1 VTAAPASGHVTATR
15 GLLLATVVLAV
26 YGCWSCFRPPAAW
39 AGVDSALCGAAGDA
53 NKVAGGVCDLATN
66 PGRALGA
73 AKSLITGHLGSA
85 FNDVFG
91 GGSSS
96 AASTALELRAIVDW
110 VSAGSVFAL
119 TETNKVFRRTTT
131 PQLGSTWF
139 SSRYWQV
146 AGVSALLTLP
156 FLFAAAIQ
164 ALLQSDLALLA
175 RAAMGSLPLAML
187 AIGIAA
193 PVTMLLLAA
202 TDQICVGLSAA
213 AGHHAG
219 LSQTSSGLGA
229 LAQPF
234 LKVLAGILTAV
245 CALVLWLE
253 LVIREAAVYVI
264 VLMLP
269 LAFAAYV
276 WPARRVWAIRAVELL
291 VALILSKIVM
301 VAVID
306 LGSAALSAGGGDLAA
321 ALGGVV
327 LLILALLSPWALVR
341 LIPLSE
347 LASGA
352 VGSLRGEITPA
363 RQRARANEGG
373 GQRDTDTPTQSA
385 QTPVDTDRA
394 LAVVEQMRELA
405 PAVNGARR
413 PSVADASRG
422 GAEATG
428 VASLAVSDNGAEP
441 KPGVPPSGPSGA
453 EETTTTAPGGTTEEA
468 AAPQGLDGL
477 HPVWRA
483 RNFSLEPLPLGF
495 DQDPGEWDQWLERQ
509 QAALGEEAD
518 PFPPRQEPEGGAL

>member
-1 VTAAPASGHVTATR
+1 VTATPALSQVTATR
-15 GLLLATVVLAV
+15 ALSLAAAVLAV
-26 YGCWSCFRPPAAW
+26 YACWSCIRAPSAS
-39 AGVDSALCGAAGDA
+39 AGVTSALCGATGDA
-53 NKVAGGVCDLATN
+53 NKLAGGVCDLATK
-66 PGRALGA
+66 PGKALSA
-73 AKSLITGHLGSA
+73 AKNLVTGHFGSA
-85 FNDVFG
+85 FNDIFG

-96 AASTALELRAIVDW
+96 AASTALELKAIVDW

-119 TETNKVFRRTTT
+119 SETNKVFRRTTT

-156 FLFAAAIQ
+156 FLFAAAVQ

-193 PVTMLLLAA
+193 PMTMLLLAA

-269 LAFAAYV
+269 LAFAAFV

-352 VGSLRGEITPA
+352 VGSLRAEMTPT
-363 RQRARANEGG
+363 RQRSKANEGSG
-373 GQRDTDTPTQSA
+373 PQDTDAPPQSA
-385 QTPVDTDRA
+385 QTPVDTHRA
-394 LAVVEQMRELA
+394 LAVVEQMREHG
-405 PAVNGARR
+405 PALNGARR
-413 PSVADASRG
+413 AS
-422 GAEATG
+422 A
-428 VASLAVSDNGAEP
+428 VDASLAGAEVAGVAALAGSGNGAQP
-441 KPGVPPSGPSGA
+441 MPGGAPAEASGA
-453 EETTTTAPGGTTEEA
+453 NGTTTTAPGGAAGEA
-468 AAPQGLDGL
+468 PAPEGLDDL
-477 HPVWRA
+477 HPVWSA

-495 DQDPGEWDQWLERQ
+495 DQDPSEWDQWLERQ

-518 PFPPRQEPEGGAL
+518 PLPPRQEPEGGPL